1 MAHIVTVSRET
12 MDARVKTLLRA
23 RNWSY
28 SDLAQAADLPKQTVL
43 RGPKLPG
50 VTAHTVARIA
60 VALDTTLDY
69 LYLGRREP

>member
-1 MAHIVTVSRET
+1 MARIVTVSRET
-12 MDARVKTLLRA
+12 MDARVKAMLRA
-23 RNWSY
+23 RGWSY
-28 SDLAQAADLPKQTVL
+28 DDLARATDLPKQTVL
-43 RGPKLPG
+43 CGPKLPG